1 MKIFSKTPKAFV
13 LPVALLCSSV
23 WADVVYINENG
34 LADTLRTGDYVEI
47 NSNSDLNNLSVSKWN
62 VITGNVTF
70 SSKIWK
76 NGSVNIILADGASLV
91 GEGSDDAGLSLT
103 GNLAFYGQTKQ
114 TGKFKVTGFS
124 QGICAD
130 NVTIN
135 GGVIEA
141 RGTSSDGIYAISG
154 NVTINGGSVIAVGS
168 GVDKDGISAIHG
180 AITIGWT
187 NNTNTIEASSFKPAI
202 VTIATGKTYVFDGE
216 LLSGSVNASQING
229 KTLRP
234 YDPSIKVSDN
244 TLIINGD
251 YNGLN
256 TIEESLLDIDFGG
269 ATSRSFDNVTFNRTF
284 PLNKYSTFMLPF
296 EVDKSKLGGVGTL
309 LRYNGITEDNGKV
322 TIQMSRS
329 VGERLSAYTPYMVLM
344 DNPTLTVQ
352 GPVTLNNA
360 VSATP
365 VSSDECI
372 ANPSGEYCVWKMYGS
387 QAYKKWTAD
396 DLTRVTVYGF
406 AAEEKSNAYIG
417 KFVKV
422 GAGASIRAFRGFLA
436 NGDGSAPAQGRA
448 RYNKPVMSSIEQPE
462 LPAEIDVVIVDD
474 DEKTTVIGKMNT
486 RTGEIMMNRDF
497 DLKGR
502 RVGNNKAAHGAYYG
516 KKVLKK

>member
-23 WADVVYINENG
+23 WADISYIDENG
-34 LADTLRTGDYVEI
+34 SEIFVKDGGYTVLSNTSIGNLNSGWYVIQGE
-47 NSNSDLNNLSVSKWN
+47 
-62 VITGNVTF
+62 VTF
-70 SSKIWK
+70 NSKIWAGG
-76 NGSVNIILADGASLV
+76 NVSIILADGASLI
-91 GEGSDDAGLSLT
+91 GDATGSDKVAGIAVAENISI
-103 GNLAFYGQTKQ
+103 YGQSKQ
-114 TGKFKVTGFS
+114 TGKLSISGFS
-124 QGICAD
+124 QGI
-130 NVTIN
+130 
-135 GGVIEA
+135 
-141 RGTSSDGIYAISG
+141 TSSG
-154 NVTINGGSVIAVGS
+154 NVTICGGIIEVSADKEGIYAAKELSVSGGTINASGTNGLYA
-168 GVDKDGISAIHG
+168 G
-180 AITIGWT
+180 AISFSVAS
-187 NNTNTIEASSFKPAI
+187 NT
-202 VTIATGKTYVFDGE
+202 V
-216 LLSGSVNASQING
+216 VNASSVFIANEPKTISIAEGKKIICENQLYSGTVEPSVVNG
-229 KTLRP
+229 KTFKS
-234 YDPSIKVSDN
+234 YNPSIKVSDN

-269 ATSRSFDNVTFNRTF
+269 VTSRSFDNVTFNRTF

-344 DNPTLTVQ
+344 NNPTLTVQ
-352 GPVTLNNA
+352 GPVTLSKI

-372 ANPSGEYCVWKMYGS
+372 ANSSGTYCAWKMYGS

-396 DLTRVTVYGF
+396 DLDRVTVYGF

-448 RYNKPVMSSIEQPE
+448 RYNKPVLSSIEQSE
-462 LPAEIDVVIVDD
+462 LPTEIDIVIVEN
-474 DEKTTVIGKMNT
+474 DEQTTVIGKMNT
-486 RTGEIMMNRDF
+486 RSGEIMMNRDF

-516 KKVLKK
+516 KKILKK

>member
-1 MKIFSKTPKAFV
+1 M
-13 LPVALLCSSV
+13 
-23 WADVVYINENG
+23 
-34 LADTLRTGDYVEI
+34 
-47 NSNSDLNNLSVSKWN
+47 
-62 VITGNVTF
+62 
-70 SSKIWK
+70 
-76 NGSVNIILADGASLV
+76 ADGASLV

-202 VTIATGKTYVFDGE
+202 VTIATGKTYVLDGE

-234 YDPSIKVSDN
+234 YDPPIKVNGTSITID
-244 TLIINGD
+244 GD

-269 ATSRSFDNVTFNRTF
+269 ATSRTFDNVTFNRTF
-284 PLNKYSTFMLPF
+284 TTNAYSTFMLPF
-296 EVDKSKLGGVGTL
+296 ELDKSKLGGVGTL

-344 DNPTLTVQ
+344 DDQTLTVQ
-352 GPVTLNNA
+352 GPVTLNNT

-372 ANPSGEYCVWKMYGS
+372 ADPNGTYCEWKMYGS
-387 QAYKKWTAD
+387 QAYKKWTTE
-396 DLTRVTVYGF
+396 DLDRVKVYGF
-406 AAEEKSNAYIG
+406 AAEAKSEKIYIG
-417 KFVKV
+417 KFVKA
-422 GAGASIRAFRGFLA
+422 GAGAWIRAFRGFLA
-436 NGDGSAPAQGRA
+436 DGDGSTPPAQGRA